1 MKKNFVYFLKIFW
14 GKAKQ
19 MSTVMLSGYM
29 CTCGSLVY
37 KWISIG
43 ADVGGTH
50 CNGDWETIRVTSIYI
65 QNLTHRNNDI
75 IDSTWPFKSVT
86 CQSFSLI

>member
-1 MKKNFVYFLKIFW
+1 MKKNFVYFSKIFW

-50 CNGDWETIRVTSIYI
+50 CNGDWETISDLNIYSGL
-65 QNLTHRNNDI
+65 NLTEMM
-75 IDSTWPFKSVT
+75 T
-86 CQSFSLI
+86 